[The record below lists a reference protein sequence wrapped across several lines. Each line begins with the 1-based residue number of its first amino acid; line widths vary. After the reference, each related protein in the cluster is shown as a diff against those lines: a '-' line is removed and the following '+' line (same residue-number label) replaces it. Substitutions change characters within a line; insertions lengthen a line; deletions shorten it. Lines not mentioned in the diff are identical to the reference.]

1 MEIPNE
7 RYCSVVFL
15 QRPSGPIEDFFTR
28 SKRSSERMTM
38 QVLRKVSILGVGVVS
53 LGAMLLAQKNSVQPQ
68 PQPDKLAK
76 VAVPTRGMSN
86 PIPKPDG
93 VMPTVP
99 QGFTVSVYA
108 EMPSP
113 RMMVYAPNGDLFV
126 SSPATNTITV
136 LRDGNNDGVFEER
149 GVYAQGAA
157 AGGGRGGGG
166 AAGAGAGARGPGAGG
181 GGRGPGG
188 APGGPGGPG
197 RGAGGPGGA
206 PGGPPA
212 AAPAAAAPAEPNPTI
227 NGPLLGANAPACTP
241 PPEGFATKGPG
252 TLAAPF
258 GLAFNNGYLYVGNT
272 GSIVRYK
279 YTDGDLKAQGEPEKL
294 MDLPT
299 GGHST
304 RNIVFNRAG
313 TKMYVAV
320 GSSSNNNAGE
330 DCRRA
335 AVLEFN
341 PDGTGY
347 RVFASG
353 IRNPVGL
360 TLQPGSDIPWVA
372 INERD
377 NLGDDLVP
385 DYATSVKDGGF
396 YGWPYSYIGKNP
408 DPRYVG
414 AFPELVNRAI
424 VPDVLIPAHSAALG
438 MAFYT
443 ANQFPQKYRGG
454 GFVALHGS
462 WNRRIAA
469 GYKVAFFPMVNG
481 KPGPLEDFMT
491 GLLANDGSEGPIQP
505 WARPVGVTVARDGS
519 LLISDDAQGGG
530 RIWKVSAAP
539 AGGARRGN

>member
-1 MEIPNE
+1 M
-7 RYCSVVFL
+7 
-15 QRPSGPIEDFFTR
+15 
-28 SKRSSERMTM
+28 
-38 QVLRKVSILGVGVVS
+38 
-53 LGAMLLAQKNSVQPQ
+53 
-68 PQPDKLAK
+68 
-76 VAVPTRGMSN
+76 
-86 PIPKPDG
+86 
-93 VMPTVP
+93 
-99 QGFTVSVYA
+99 
-108 EMPSP
+108 
-113 RMMVYAPNGDLFV
+113 
-126 SSPATNTITV
+126 
-136 LRDGNNDGVFEER
+136 
-149 GVYAQGAA
+149 
-157 AGGGRGGGG
+157 
-166 AAGAGAGARGPGAGG
+166 
-181 GGRGPGG
+181 
-188 APGGPGGPG
+188 
-197 RGAGGPGGA
+197 
-206 PGGPPA
+206 
-212 AAPAAAAPAEPNPTI
+212 
-227 NGPLLGANAPACTP
+227 
-241 PPEGFATKGPG
+241 
-252 TLAAPF
+252 AAPF
-258 GLAFNNGYLYVGNT
+258 GLAFNNGYLYVGQT
-272 GSIVRYK
+272 GSIIRFK
-279 YTDGDLKAQGEPEKL
+279 YTNGDLKAQGEPEKI

-304 RNIVFNRAG
+304 RNIIFNRAG

-360 TLQPGSDIPWVA
+360 TLQPGTDIPWVA

-438 MAFYT
+438 IAFYT

-454 GFVALHGS
+454 AFVALHGS
-462 WNRRIAA
+462 WNRQVAA
-469 GYKVAFFPMVNG
+469 GYKVVFFPMTNG

-491 GLLANDGSEGPIQP
+491 GLLAGDGSNGTQIQP
-505 WARPVGVTVARDGS
+505 WGRPVGVTVARDGS
-519 LLISDDAQGGG
+519 LLISDDAQTGG